1 MYYRMFATGAA
12 IEGSSTIAG
21 YSMNNTAML
30 LDTRDVLA
38 HRTLVDP
45 HVKVEMG
52 KAGSCEFTILPTHTL
67 YDKLKRM
74 VTFITVEEIDS
85 DINHDIVLFK
95 GRIVELETD
104 LYGQKKV
111 TCEGDLAYL
120 GDSYT
125 PPLASKNTVIAVP
138 RYFEE
143 IITQHNGQ
151 VEAAKQFTV
160 GDTSAF
166 SGVED
171 KFSESSYQNSSR
183 ALEDL
188 IEYHGGYLRTRHDG
202 STTYLDYVKDT
213 ATPGRAVPRVEFAK
227 NLVDFTEK
235 VSAEDIFTVLIPLGD
250 KTDTGE
256 GTDANSVPLTLT
268 PPKLNVDDVIHGANA
283 ISTFGYILR
292 AETFSGVKDAAT
304 LRQRAEAYIRANYN
318 ALPEEFT
325 VKAIDLRYLDDAQ
338 VPFEVGESIT
348 IVVPV
353 RGVSK
358 TLKCLSIQY
367 DLFNPDATE
376 IEVGT
381 GKQEIRQRSLTD
393 QQAQTDAKSR
403 SSAKSAKA
411 NTATTEYLTW
421 KDVKAAKE
429 LNLTAQK
436 INLLSDSAG
445 GEIVVN
451 QNGTLVFN
459 WDDDKGLNKKVIS
472 AASVANTAKDTADTA
487 KKNAKTAQ
495 DTADANK
502 TEVEHHAMTLYGE
515 NTSYGDW
522 VKANASLASGGLMTF
537 FNGKIAALEGYF
549 DSVTANNVTT
559 WGLSAQVSRFAS
571 ITGHNLT
578 ATGITVRTS
587 TDSSGQDVVQLGGA
601 LQQTPPVMTVSGSG
615 TVYVKDIKQLDS
627 ANNWQSV
634 VTHPEYPLLSVK
646 TIDNKK
652 YLVAGADT
660 KGQDGYSLNVQKV
673 ALEDLLDGENLANYA
688 QLNTN
693 VTFGTVTGSSFVLPG
708 TNSQGQPNSYT
719 FTKHYIKMDDVAKIA
734 VGVDLPYY
742 LGEDDLDLSHTH
754 EIAFVEQKDS
764 SNNPTGKYTL
774 TLKKAVKKKAGT
786 EGETATFDIA
796 ATKFYKDAIAAAK
809 TNASV
814 ASIAYNGS
822 ATPGLSVGRTQTG
835 SSAQTIVLNNVPL
848 TLTLY
853 GTEEVNGET
862 VAITQAHTVSGIEL
876 PSVSFQNGSGGTP
889 AITYSGGKPTIDVKA
904 VMSGTTIKSA
914 ETYTGN
920 AVTLRPSFTAPSA
933 STGNKTFTLEAYN
946 GTTISNDTKITSKDV
961 TLQHEIGQTASDNK
975 KYLRVR
981 TNAKNDSSESYS
993 PVFYTD
999 YQITWNSD
1007 SIQNTNGSSSVT
1019 AKVSINGVQYDSHT
1033 FTGTYATAESDNE
1046 TVRAN
1051 GWAAA
1056 LAELE
1061 DNNPPASGTLGFGDS
1076 RTVTVYMKSQ
1086 ESDTALTTYLT
1097 RTYTAPTK
1105 PTINAPTLNT
1115 GTINYTTKSVQGGTQ
1130 FYVQAPIKVTTS
1142 VANLGST
1149 GTVDV
1154 PIGATVD
1161 DATITYDA
1169 TTGKP
1174 TVTANV
1180 KVAGVSNAYLATKA
1194 FEGAAPT
1201 ATLSAGTITEKS
1213 GKLPILAKMGNAQI
1227 GSGNFAITMSGSD
1240 IGNFGVANEE
1250 QTTTIQAKYG
1260 NYVLA
1265 EKVVK
1270 AKYTGNAAATV
1281 SDIVN
1286 NGNAYLDGSNLKVP
1300 AKAIDSSENTLK
1312 TANVQVGAIS
1322 VVGDGGKITEYGQSK
1337 KVSFKISG
1345 QEIASGTVTAEY
1357 PMGVSSTALSSASIA
1372 LNSRDEL
1379 FYITANQTITL
1390 DDNTSD
1396 TTHPLYFPWY
1406 TTLGITPSG
1415 GDTSY
1420 GTLAVSVKAGSNATP
1435 STEVALSNVYIHPE
1449 LVSGSQINQFT
1460 STSTYYDKYV
1470 LAYAR
1475 QTSKADS
1482 SGTNVQNLA
1491 KAQYTISS
1499 GATAFVPAT
1508 VTEKLYALS
1517 YGYLGGAL
1525 YSYKQWQIGTVSVSA
1540 SGSTNPTDSFTVTAN
1555 VKELD
1560 TTARTTAAA
1569 SKTLSIAGDD
1579 IAMST
1584 ATGDT
1589 VVQVLDGTTVIAE
1602 KTINATYTGAA
1613 GGGTIEASFSDPTRT
1628 NLDSNGT
1635 FYSSTI
1641 KAVASSND
1649 TVINE
1654 SSPAAITATYGVISR
1669 TDNRLYGVGLAK
1681 FNGVT
1686 YAQNG
1691 DWIANLSLN
1700 REEADQ
1706 ESNYDFYMTSSVK
1719 TNARCSAVSVGT
1731 TLCTISIP
1739 MWLSASNAT
1748 LSPGETRNISCSLY
1762 GSVGGADTLFASKS
1776 IRITCSGGGGS
1787 GGSDSNDLQIG
1798 WDAAVGKVS
1807 IPHGLSSNAAEFKI
1821 GYPTDVYD
1829 TGSNVYYTLSQSGS
1843 MAYVK
1848 DRADN
1853 IVAQLSLTGAGG
1865 SSSGS
1870 PEDGWNAAVSR
1881 VVVPNWAGSGSS
1893 FSVSYPTGSY
1903 TTVTGQGVGTR
1914 NYTITQNG
1922 SYVYVTTKN
1931 ASNIDVNVAVKAV
1944 DVSAG
1949 WTAAKN
1955 VTTYPTNA
1963 NSGSDTISITAP
1975 KAATYMN
1982 DSTNF
1987 DTIQYKLVQSGN
1999 NVYLQNQT
2007 TMQNVAGKSITQQGV
2022 NAGSVNIGTIA
2033 ADGQQ
2038 HTILASSYGY
2048 THMTQLTYTAPSAP
2062 THNISTGSTLGGK
2075 GEKTQNYD
2083 YTLIG
2088 TITPSSSGK
2097 KYWHFVISCGGA
2109 KKYCCIAANIAQAY

>member
-12 IEGSSTIAG
+12 IEGSATIAG

-30 LDTRDVLA
+30 LDTRDVLT

-85 DINHDIVLFK
+85 GINHDIVLFK

-202 STTYLDYVKDT
+202 GTTYLDYVKDT

-268 PPKLNVDDVIHGANA
+268 PPKLNVDDVIQGANA

-292 AETFSGVKDAAT
+292 AETFSGIKDAVT

-338 VPFEVGESIT
+338 VPFEVGENIT

-393 QQAQTDAKSR
+393 QQAQTDAKSK

-411 NTATTEYLTW
+411 NTAATEYLTW
-421 KDVKAAKE
+421 KDVKEAKE
-429 LNLTAQK
+429 INLTAQK
-436 INLLSDSAG
+436 INLLNDASG
-445 GEIVVN
+445 GTFVETQGKITFAWSN
-451 QNGTLVFN
+451 NGLY
-459 WDDDKGLNKKVIS
+459 KKVTDVEKT
-472 AASVANTAKDTADTA
+472 AGTAKSTADTA
-487 KKNAKTAQ
+487 KSTADDNAEEIANHGLTLWGNGKSYSDWQASVKNARAKTLL
-495 DTADANK
+495 DICGDLYADNGIFKNIVIQEQATGYWAVIN
-502 TEVEHHAMTLYGE
+502 HI
-515 NTSYGDW
+515 
-522 VKANASLASGGLMTF
+522 NAVD
-537 FNGKIAALEGYF
+537 I
-549 DSVTANNVTT
+549 
-559 WGLSAQVSRFAS
+559 
-571 ITGHNLT
+571 T
-578 ATGITVRTS
+578 ATNDIVANHLTVRRGT
-587 TDSSGQDVVQLGGA
+587 TSSGQDIAQFGGP
-601 LQQTPPVMTVSGSG
+601 LQEENEHNKRPYFTVDGSG
-615 TVYVKDIKQLDS
+615 TTYVNDIKQFDINGV
-627 ANNWQSV
+627 AQSV
-634 VTHPEYPLLSVK
+634 VTHPEYPLLSIK

-660 KGQDGYSLNVQKV
+660 KGADGYSLNVQKV
-673 ALEDLLDGENLANYA
+673 ALEDLLDGANLADYA
-688 QLNTN
+688 QLNTD
-693 VTFGTVTGSSFVLPG
+693 VTFGTVTGSSFALPGG
-708 TNSQGQPNSYT
+708 TNSQGQPNNPYT
-719 FTKHYIKMDDVAKIA
+719 FTKHYITMDDVAKIA
-734 VGVDLPYY
+734 VGGTLPYY
-742 LGEDDLDLSHTH
+742 LGESDLDLSHSH
-754 EIAFVEQKDS
+754 EIEFTEVKDS
-764 SNNPTGKYTL
+764 NNKSTGQYRL
-774 TLKKAVKKKAGT
+774 TLKKAVKRKAQT
-786 EGETATFDIA
+786 DGETATFNIA
-796 ATKFYKDAIAAAK
+796 STKFFQDAIAG
-809 TNASV
+809 ASV
-814 ASIAYNGS
+814 YSIAYDGASNENP
-822 ATPGLSVGRTQTG
+822 AMSVGTKTIPG
-835 SSAQTIVLNNVPL
+835 TSAQVKVLNNVPL
-848 TLTLY
+848 KLTF
-853 GTEEVNGET
+853 GTEAG
-862 VAITQAHTVSGIEL
+862 TQTTGLYKVSGVEL
-876 PSVSFQNGSGGTP
+876 PSVSLQNGSGGTP
-889 AITYSGGKPTIDVKA
+889 AITYVGGKPTIDVKA
-904 VMSGTTIKSA
+904 VMKDTTIKST
-914 ETYTGN
+914 ETYAGN
-920 AVTLRPSFTAPSA
+920 AVTLRPSFTAPSE
-933 STGNKTFTLEAYN
+933 STANKVFTLVAYN
-946 GTTISNDTKITSKDV
+946 GTTISDDTKITSKDV
-961 TLQHEIGQTASDNK
+961 TLQHEIGQITSSNK

-981 TNAKNDSSESYS
+981 TNAKNDSSESSS

-1019 AKVSINGVQYDSHT
+1019 AKVSINGVQYDAHT
-1033 FTGTYATAESDNE
+1033 FTGTYATADSDNE

-1056 LAELE
+1056 LAALE
-1061 DNNPPASGTLGFGDS
+1061 DNDPPASGTLGFGDS
-1076 RTVTVYMKSQ
+1076 RTVTVYKKSQ

-1097 RTYTAPTK
+1097 RTYTAPAK

-1161 DATITYDA
+1161 NATITYDA

-1180 KVAGVSNAYLATKA
+1180 KVAGINDKYIATKT

-1213 GKLPILAKMGNAQI
+1213 GKLPILAKMGNVQI
-1227 GSGNFAITMSGSD
+1227 GSGNFTIAMSGSD
-1240 IGNFGVANEE
+1240 IGSFAVANEE

-1270 AKYTGNAAATV
+1270 AKYAGNAAATV

-1300 AKAIDSSENTLK
+1300 AKAIDSSDNTLK

-1337 KVSFKISG
+1337 KVSFRISG
-1345 QEIASGTVTAEY
+1345 QEIASGTITAEY
-1357 PMGVSSTALSSASIA
+1357 PMSVSSTALSTASIA

-1390 DDNTSD
+1390 GDNTSD
-1396 TTHPLYFPWY
+1396 TIHPLYFPWY
-1406 TTLGITPSG
+1406 TGQYKTYGDDGNSG
-1415 GDTSY
+1415 Y
-1420 GTLAVSVKAGSNATP
+1420 GTVIVTAKSGSSAPESSQTTVSTNKTYVHPVLTKGSNIPFNNNSDVYDSYVNVIAREVDGTTASA
-1435 STEVALSNVYIHPE
+1435 STVR
-1449 LVSGSQINQFT
+1449 Q
-1460 STSTYYDKYV
+1460 
-1470 LAYAR
+1470 LAKE
-1475 QTSKADS
+1475 TFVISSKAIGVANSTDS
-1482 SGTNVQNLA
+1482 T
-1491 KAQYTISS
+1491 
-1499 GATAFVPAT
+1499 
-1508 VTEKLYALS
+1508 LYALS
-1517 YGYLGGAL
+1517 TAQLGDAVGSGTTYSHRIWSIGHVDAL
-1525 YSYKQWQIGTVSVSA
+1525 AEAIADEPESFNIVAKASASNVTTGKASTKMTLSADSLRIDPGSTTTVKAMIGTTEYA
-1540 SGSTNPTDSFTVTAN
+1540 SIDIEA
-1555 VKELD
+1555 
-1560 TTARTTAAA
+1560 
-1569 SKTLSIAGDD
+1569 KTSSAGDL
-1579 IAMST
+1579 ST
-1584 ATGDT
+1584 
-1589 VVQVLDGTTVIAE
+1589 V
-1602 KTINATYTGAA
+1602 
-1613 GGGTIEASFSDPTRT
+1613 EASFSDPTRT
-1628 NLDSNGT
+1628 NIDSNGT

-1654 SSPAAITATYGVISR
+1654 SNPAAITATYGVISR

-1706 ESNYDFYMTSSVK
+1706 GSSYDFYMTSAVK

-1748 LSPGETRNISCSLY
+1748 LSPGETRNISCNLY

-1787 GGSDSNDLQIG
+1787 GGSDSNDLQTG
-1798 WDAAVGKVS
+1798 WDAAVDKVS

-1870 PEDGWNAAVSR
+1870 PEDGWNAAIRRLVL
-1881 VVVPNWAGSGSS
+1881 PNWAGSGSS
-1893 FSVSYPTGSY
+1893 FMVTYPAGSY
-1903 TTVTGQGVGTR
+1903 TLEETEGRSTR
-1914 NYTITQNG
+1914 TYTITQSG
-1922 SYVYVTTKN
+1922 SNVYVTTKN
-1931 ASNIDVNVAVKAV
+1931 ASNQDVNVAVKAV

-1982 DSTNF
+1982 DTVNY

-1999 NVYLQNQT
+1999 NVYLQNQI

-2022 NAGSVNIGTIA
+2022 NAGTVNIGTIA

-2062 THNISTGSTLGGK
+2062 THNISIGSTLGGK
-2075 GEKTQNYD
+2075 GEKAQNYD

-2097 KYWHFVISCGGA
+2097 KYWHFVVSCGGA